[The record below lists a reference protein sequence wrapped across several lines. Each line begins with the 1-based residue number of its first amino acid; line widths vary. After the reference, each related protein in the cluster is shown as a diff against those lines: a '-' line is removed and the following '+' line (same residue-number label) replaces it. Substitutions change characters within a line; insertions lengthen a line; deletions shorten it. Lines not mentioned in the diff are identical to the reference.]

1 MLPPVELT
9 NMATYNSN
17 SMDSSLLDLL
27 NTSSHVYDFKIPLKC
42 FRSPIVVD
50 LVAATWFYQFLIV
63 DLLIQQMLVELK
75 GTESLRSHKSNSQ
88 NFQEPLKRS

>member
-9 NMATYNSN
+9 NTATYNSN
-17 SMDSSLLDLL
+17 SIDSSLLDLL

-50 LVAATWFYQFLIV
+50 LVAAT
-63 DLLIQQMLVELK
+63 
-75 GTESLRSHKSNSQ
+75 
-88 NFQEPLKRS
+88 

>member
-27 NTSSHVYDFKIPLKC
+27 NTSSHAYDFEIPLKG
-42 FRSPIVVD
+42 FKSPIVVD
-50 LVAATWFYQFLIV
+50 LVAATWFHQFLIV
-63 DLLIQQMLVELK
+63 DLLIRQMLVELE
-75 GTESLRSHKSNSQ
+75 GTESLRSHKSNSK